1 MRSRH
6 MERPS
11 GSDGSGVSPM
21 EQVVLIVGGILA
33 VAGAISTLGGAANWL
48 VKLVQVFKAPNAE
61 QDKRISDLEKHMEK
75 VDSFLEKDKERL
87 DGIDDSTRVTQ
98 RALLALLA
106 HGIDGN
112 HQHQMEEAK
121 QELELHLIKK

>member
-1 MRSRH
+1 MKS
-6 MERPS
+6 MTVWEIIAA
-11 GSDGSGVSPM
+11 V
-21 EQVVLIVGGILA
+21 LA
-33 VAGAISTLGGAANWL
+33 VAGAISTLGGAADWL
-48 VKLVQVFKAPNAE
+48 VKLVQVVKSPNAE
-61 QDKRISDLEKHMEK
+61 QDRRLAQLEKHMEE
-75 VDSFLEKDKERL
+75 VDAFLANDKKRL